1 MRIALSSLARYLEL
15 HADTRQANCLIALC
29 RSFLI
34 NTNTFTCI
42 VVLLLPSVCIRI
54 ERAFNS
60 LDTSLEC
67 RHLLFAAELRLF
79 C

>member
-1 MRIALSSLARYLEL
+1 MALSSLARYLEL
-15 HADTRQANCLIALC
+15 HADTRQANCSIALC

-34 NTNTFTCI
+34 NTNTFTFI
-42 VVLLLPSVCIRI
+42 VVLLLLSVCIRI
-54 ERAFNS
+54 KRAVDS
-60 LDTSLEC
+60 LDTSLER